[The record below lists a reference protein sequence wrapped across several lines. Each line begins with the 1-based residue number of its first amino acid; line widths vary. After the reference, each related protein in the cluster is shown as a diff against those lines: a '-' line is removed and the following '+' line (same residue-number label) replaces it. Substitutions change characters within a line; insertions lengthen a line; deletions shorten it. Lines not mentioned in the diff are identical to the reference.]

1 MSGRSGGPN
10 ILLAL
15 ARVARGRA
23 DGMPLFPG
31 TTQGFLA
38 SLAPLIGFP
47 VALAILML
55 MGGGGIRAVAG
66 LLGTL
71 CALLVP
77 PVVSFELARL
87 WRRQAAWLRFA
98 TAFNWCQWV
107 VLLVGVVVMMV
118 VMTLASASGAAAA
131 GLNRAADAGLIII
144 VGYGLWLHW
153 FLGRHGLQVSRLRA
167 ALLVVCVNLGTALV
181 VIGPRLLLLERA

>member
-1 MSGRSGGPN
+1 MSGRPGGAN
-10 ILLAL
+10 ILLAM

-38 SLAPLIGFP
+38 SLAPLVGFP

-55 MGGGGIRAVAG
+55 MGGGGLRAIAS

-87 WRRQAAWLRFA
+87 WRRQASWLRFA

-107 VLLVGVVVMMV
+107 VLLVGMIVMMF
-118 VMTLASASGAAAA
+118 VMTLASAGGAAAP
-131 GLNRAADAGLIII
+131 GLNRAADAGIVII

-167 ALLVVCVNLGTALV
+167 AVLVVCVNLGTALV

>member
-1 MSGRSGGPN
+1 MSGRPRGPN

-23 DGMPLFPG
+23 DGMPLFPD
-31 TTQGFLA
+31 TKQGFLA
-38 SLAPLIGFP
+38 SLAPLVGFP
-47 VALAILML
+47 VALAILIL
-55 MGGGGIRAVAG
+55 MGGGGLRAVVG

-87 WRRQAAWLRFA
+87 WRRQASWLRFA

>member
-1 MSGRSGGPN
+1 MSGRPGATN

-31 TTQGFLA
+31 TTQGFLT
-38 SLAPLIGFP
+38 SLAPLVGFP
-47 VALAILML
+47 VALAILTL
-55 MGGGGIRAVAG
+55 MGGGGVRTIAS

-98 TAFNWCQWV
+98 TAFNGCQWV
-107 VLLVGVVVMMV
+107 VLLVGVIIMMF
-118 VMTLASASGAAAA
+118 VMTIASAGGAA
-131 GLNRAADAGLIII
+131 GSGMNRAADAGIVIV

-181 VIGPRLLLLERA
+181 VIGPRLILLERA